1 MLPTLT
7 VDRCCETDIVR
18 NNQSKNAAGNDIGVF
33 VSDADALTGWKFV
46 SIVIALRGPSRWDDD
61 GAGTP
66 AAIVTSDA
74 AGNRRLR
81 STAGPPTMDVIH
93 IELANRLGSFRG
105 SRSPRPSRRWTH
117 VRPSPTRRRI
127 RRPRTLV

>member
-7 VDRCCETDIVR
+7 VDCCCETDIVR

-33 VSDADALTGWKFV
+33 VSDVDALTGWQFV

-66 AAIVTSDA
+66 AAIVS
-74 AGNRRLR
+74 GNATGHHRVL
-81 STAGPPTMDVIH
+81 
-93 IELANRLGSFRG
+93 LA
-105 SRSPRPSRRWTH
+105 
-117 VRPSPTRRRI
+117 
-127 RRPRTLV
+127 